1 MEVRETRKI
10 NMGGIVPKKDFGCEP
25 NVGALRA
32 GYAPGRVRG
41 VGKDFRSF
49 ER

>member
-1 MEVRETRKI
+1 MAG
-10 NMGGIVPKKDFGCEP
+10 MMLPKGFGCEP
-25 NVGALRA
+25 NVDALRA